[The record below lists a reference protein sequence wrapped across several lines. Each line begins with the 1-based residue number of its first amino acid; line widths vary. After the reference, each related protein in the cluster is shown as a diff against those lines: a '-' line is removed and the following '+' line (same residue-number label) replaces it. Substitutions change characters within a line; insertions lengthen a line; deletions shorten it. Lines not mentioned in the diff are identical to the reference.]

1 MENVWSLLKDRVAR
15 REPLTQEDL
24 EFSIREEWQNLD
36 NQEVIS
42 LTESMSQRVRMVIES
57 EGGSVGH

>member
-42 LTESMSQRVRMVIES
+42 LTESMSQRVRINRK
-57 EGGSVGH
+57 